1 MWASV
6 LSKLRSRKSQRG
18 AAALEFALVFPV
30 LLLLLVG
37 IVDFGMLMS
46 TQSVVAN
53 AAREGART
61 AALSNNS
68 IASQN
73 AVKAAIA
80 GLPGATNAGTTVTV
94 VCTTAAGAACNFS
107 DTTPDTGGTV
117 TVTLNYVHTWLS
129 PVLLGL
135 APTITLHGTSFMR
148 IE

>member
-1 MWASV
+1 M
-6 LSKLRSRKSQRG
+6 
-18 AAALEFALVFPV
+18 VFPV

-61 AALSNNS
+61 AALSNNALAAQS
-68 IASQN
+68 
-73 AVKAAIA
+73 AVNAAIS
-80 GLPGATNAGTTVTV
+80 GLPGATNSGTTVTV
-94 VCTTAAGAACNFS
+94 GCKTAAGDPCSLS
-107 DTTPDTGGTV
+107 DSTPDSGGTV
-117 TVTLNYVHTWLS
+117 TVTLNYFHTWLS

-135 APTITLHGTSFMR
+135 APSITLRGQSFMR